1 MARRPP
7 TRKETEMIRHTAPAL
22 LAALV
27 AAVPALAQ
35 ETGTPMDGPMDGP
48 MGGPMGM
55 MMFETLDADGDGKV
69 TVAEIEAHRL
79 AAVVALDADGNGLIS
94 RDELIAAHVRMAT
107 ERAAR
112 MADRRLAAQD
122 ANGDGQLSAA
132 ELAAPPMPP
141 KRLFER
147 ADTDGDG
154 AISEAEFEAAMERMG
169 DRMGKGGRGGRHGHG
184 WWGDDDNG
192 GDE

>member
-1 MARRPP
+1 
-7 TRKETEMIRHTAPAL
+7 MIRHTAPAL

-27 AAVPALAQ
+27 AAVPAVAQ

-55 MMFETLDADGDGKV
+55 MMFET
-69 TVAEIEAHRL
+69 
-79 AAVVALDADGNGLIS
+79 LDADGNGLIS

-169 DRMGKGGRGGRHGHG
+169 DRIGKGGRGGRHGHG